1 MASDPLKLS
10 LAAEFDDFCRYN
22 VQYDNL
28 DEEFLSF
35 VRNQEECRKRWH
47 AAELAVLSLQTENS
61 ILKTENKKLNE
72 KLVHTK

>member
-1 MASDPLKLS
+1 MA
-10 LAAEFDDFCRYN
+10 LAGTEVLELAGPVFLLPTMN
-22 VQYDNL
+22 A
-28 DEEFLSF
+28 EFLSF